1 MKDYIRYISSL
12 LCCIAL
18 STVLLIAV
26 SAHPGGT
33 NDDGGHWDYDVGEY
47 HYHHGYPAHDH
58 YDSNGDGIVDCPYDF
73 DDQTG
78 INSGSPSSGGTYS
91 RNYASYD
98 YDPPETI
105 TVYKDREVL
114 KEVPVTPTWI
124 KWTLGVSVVWIL
136 YLIMSNRAANDWNA
150 NLERSI
156 EHLNQKAKEQEASHK
171 AELQKM
177 YEVYKDKCFQ
187 FGKAH
192 KEELD
197 NVISDKNKIIDD
209 LQSENTILRNELHSV
224 ISSIPVGEAFYP
236 DPGHPELLLY
246 KIEIPEDV
254 YFTEDN
260 IPVKGIVTNYAPFG
274 DYTVFTL
281 QNSSVYHFSKLCSNT
296 FNTEPVHLFYIM
308 ERKRPCQR
316 CGKNHDAL
324 LPVWYRQLL
333 ELKSRLKKPTE

>member
-1 MKDYIRYISSL
+1 MKKYIRCIFSL

-18 STVLLIAV
+18 STTILITA

-33 NDDGGHWDYDVGEY
+33 NADGGHWDYDAGEY

-78 INSGSPSSGGTYS
+78 INSGSSSSGETNSRSYS
-91 RNYASYD
+91 SYD

-105 TVYKDREVL
+105 TVYKDREVI

-124 KWTLGVSVVWIL
+124 KWVLGISVVWIF
-136 YLIMSNRAANDWNA
+136 YLLMSNRAAHDWNV

-156 EHLNQKAKEQEASHK
+156 EHLNQTAKEKEAFHK
-171 AELQKM
+171 DELQRM

-187 FGKAH
+187 FGKTH
-192 KEELD
+192 KEEID
-197 NVISDKNKIIDD
+197 KIASDKDKIIST
-209 LQSENTILRNELHSV
+209 LQCENASLRAELHSV

-236 DPGHPELLLY
+236 DPKRPELLMY

-254 YFTEDN
+254 YFNEN
-260 IPVKGIVTNYAPFG
+260 RVPVKGIISNYAPFG
-274 DYTVFTL
+274 EYTVFTL
-281 QNSSVYHFSKLCSNT
+281 KNSPVYHFNKYCSNT
-296 FNTEPVHLFYIM
+296 FNTEPVHLFWILG
-308 ERKRPCQR
+308 RKRPCQR
-316 CGKNHDAL
+316 CGKNHDTM
-324 LPVWYRQLL
+324 LPIWYMQLL
-333 ELKSRLKKPTE
+333 ELKSKL

>member
-1 MKDYIRYISSL
+1 MRLYINSILSL
-12 LCCIAL
+12 LLCLAIFP
-18 STVLLIAV
+18 IPV

-33 NDDGGHWDYDVGEY
+33 DANGGHWDYDTREY
-47 HYHHGYPAHDH
+47 HYHHGYSAHSH
-58 YDSNGDGIVDCPYDF
+58 YDMDGDGAIDCPYDF

-78 INSGSPSSGGTYS
+78 INSGSPSSGGTNSRDYS
-91 RNYASYD
+91 SYD

-105 TVYKDREVL
+105 TVYKDREVV
-114 KEVPVTPTWI
+114 KEVPVAPTWI
-124 KWTLGVSVVWIL
+124 KWALGVSVVWIL
-136 YLIMSNRAANDWNA
+136 YLVMSNRAANDWNT

-197 NVISDKNKIIDD
+197 NVVSDKNKIIND
-209 LQSENTILRNELHSV
+209 LQCANTVLRKELHSV

-236 DPGHPELLLY
+236 DPKNPELLLY

-254 YFTEDN
+254 YFNEN
-260 IPVKGIVTNYAPFG
+260 RVPVKGIISNYAPFG
-274 DYTVFTL
+274 EYTVFTL
-281 QNSSVYHFSKLCSNT
+281 KNSSVYHFNKFCSNT

-308 ERKRPCQR
+308 GRKRPCQR
-316 CGKNHDAL
+316 CGKNHDTL
-324 LPVWYRQLL
+324 PPVWYRQLL
-333 ELKSRLKKPTE
+333 ELESRLKKPTE